1 MKYRKVAFW
10 LIGSSLVLAMF
21 LRGSVINSGENVAN
35 DVEAS
40 IVKGNQYEEIVEKD
54 IQDTYKAVECISLCD
69 LYDYEDDLSLQNGVY
84 SVITDSE
91 SEEAFL
97 SYFYTESDSFDV
109 IEEADAK
116 ILKGA
121 SDGKNV
127 FVVFF
132 SENDAGYPKY
142 AYGFKY
148 SPDDAIVEAKY
159 DSSKKGDEIFD
170 EVYSLNGEKYELF
183 DSVKPLLDYHEKT
196 YVKDNNKIVKVE
208 YSADSKEYGTYNS
221 SGIVY
226 YDEQERPFYKSY
238 YSTSGTRYTIYL
250 YNADGEVAQIF
261 DFGGLSYK
269 RLQGNPNLDIGI
281 DVIIYFFER

>member
-1 MKYRKVAFW
+1 MKNRKVAFL
-10 LIGSSLVLAMF
+10 LIGSFLVLAMF
-21 LRGSVINSGENVAN
+21 LRGCVINSGE
-35 DVEAS
+35 DVTDDTETSA
-40 IVKGNQYEEIVEKD
+40 VKEKQKENPEEKD
-54 IQDTYKAVECISLCD
+54 IQDTYRTVKCVSLCD

-91 SEEAFL
+91 SEEAFWA
-97 SYFYTESDSFDV
+97 YFYTESDSFDV

-116 ILKGA
+116 ILKGS

-127 FVVFF
+127 FVAFLG
-132 SENDAGYPKY
+132 ENDAGYPKY

-170 EVYSLNGEKYELF
+170 EVYSLNGEKYDLF
-183 DSVKPLLDYHEKT
+183 DLVKPLLDYQEKT

-208 YSADSKEYGTYNS
+208 YSADPKEHGTYNS
-221 SGIVY
+221 SGTVY

-250 YNADGEVAQIF
+250 YNTEGDLNQIF
-261 DFGGLSYK
+261 DFGGLPYK
-269 RLQGNPNLDIGI
+269 ELEGNPSLDIGI
-281 DVIIYFFER
+281 DVTIYFF